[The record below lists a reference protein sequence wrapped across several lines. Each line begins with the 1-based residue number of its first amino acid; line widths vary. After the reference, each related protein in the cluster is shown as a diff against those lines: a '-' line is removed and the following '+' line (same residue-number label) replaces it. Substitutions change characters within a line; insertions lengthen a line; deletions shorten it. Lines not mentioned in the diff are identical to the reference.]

1 MKKIL
6 CLLSIIVTV
15 FVAQAQE
22 RPMNGQS
29 RPAMRNRQGIE
40 LNQHVDSALLRKGME
55 RQLPQR
61 QMTKEQRER
70 LELFSIQFITK
81 KLDLTP
87 TEAEKFWPLYNEQKE
102 ASRNLMQT
110 AKQDEIAFQEAM
122 LVIRKKFKKDL
133 MPVLKTEK
141 RVNLALK
148 VDRDLL
154 NKMRNEI
161 MRRKR
166 PM

>member
-1 MKKIL
+1 MKKIF
-6 CLLSIIVTV
+6 CLLSFIVTF

-22 RPMNGQS
+22 RPMNRQNMQPPP
-29 RPAMRNRQGIE
+29 RPMNK
-40 LNQHVDSALLRKGME
+40 V
-55 RQLPQR
+55 
-61 QMTKEQRER
+61 QRER
-70 LELFSIQFITK
+70 LESYRIQFITK

-87 TEAEKFWPLYNEQKE
+87 AEAEKFWPLYNEQKE

-110 AKQDEIAFQEAM
+110 AKEDEIAFQEAM

-133 MPVLKTEK
+133 MPVLKTEE

-148 VDRDLL
+148 VDRELL
-154 NKMRNEI
+154 NKMRNEM

>member
-6 CLLSIIVTV
+6 FLFSFIVTV

-22 RPMNGQS
+22 QPMIGQS
-29 RPAMRNRQGIE
+29 RPAMRNRQG
-40 LNQHVDSALLRKGME
+40 ME
-55 RQLPQR
+55 MPQR
-61 QMTKEQRER
+61 PMTKEQRER

-81 KLDLTP
+81 KLNLTP
-87 TEAEKFWPLYNEQKE
+87 AEAEKFWPVYNEQKA

-110 AKQDEIAFQEAM
+110 AKEDEIAFQEAM

-133 MPVLKTEK
+133 MPILKTEE

-154 NKMRNEI
+154 NRMRNEM
-161 MRRKR
+161 MRRRR

>member
-6 CLLSIIVTV
+6 CLFSFVVII

-22 RPMNGQS
+22 QPLNS
-29 RPAMRNRQGIE
+29 RNMQPP
-40 LNQHVDSALLRKGME
+40 
-55 RQLPQR
+55 PQR
-61 QMTKEQRER
+61 QMTKDQRER

-87 TEAEKFWPLYNEQKE
+87 AEAEKFWPLYNEQKE

-110 AKQDEIAFQEAM
+110 VKQDEIAFQEAM

-133 MPVLKTEK
+133 MPVLKSEE

-148 VDRDLL
+148 VDRELL
-154 NKMRNEI
+154 NKMRNEMI
-161 MRRKR
+161 RRKR

>member
-6 CLLSIIVTV
+6 CLFSFIVTV

-22 RPMNGQS
+22 QPMNGQN
-29 RPAMRNRQGIE
+29 RPAMRNRQG
-40 LNQHVDSALLRKGME
+40 ME
-55 RQLPQR
+55 MPPK
-61 QMTKEQRER
+61 QMNKEQRER

-81 KLDLTP
+81 KLNLTP
-87 TEAEKFWPLYNEQKE
+87 AEAEKFWPVYNEQKA

-110 AKQDEIAFQEAM
+110 AKEDEIAFQEAM

-133 MPVLKTEK
+133 MPILKTEE

-154 NKMRNEI
+154 NRMRNEM

>member
-29 RPAMRNRQGIE
+29 RPAMRNRQG
-40 LNQHVDSALLRKGME
+40 ME
-55 RQLPQR
+55 MPPRP
-61 QMTKEQRER
+61 MTKEQRER

-87 TEAEKFWPLYNEQKE
+87 AEAEKFWPLYNEQKT

-110 AKQDEIAFQEAM
+110 AKEDEIAFQEAM

-133 MPVLKTEK
+133 MPILKTEE

-154 NKMRNEI
+154 NRMRNEM

>member
-1 MKKIL
+1 MKKIF
-6 CLLSIIVTV
+6 CLLSFIMTF

-22 RPMNGQS
+22 RPMNRQNMQPPP
-29 RPAMRNRQGIE
+29 RPMNK
-40 LNQHVDSALLRKGME
+40 V
-55 RQLPQR
+55 
-61 QMTKEQRER
+61 QRER
-70 LELFSIQFITK
+70 LESFRIQFITK
-81 KLDLTP
+81 KLDLT
-87 TEAEKFWPLYNEQKE
+87 TAEAEKFWPLYNEQKE

-110 AKQDEIAFQEAM
+110 AKEDEIAFQEAM

-133 MPVLKTEK
+133 MPILKTEE

-148 VDRDLL
+148 VDRELL
-154 NKMRNEI
+154 NKMRNET

>member
-6 CLLSIIVTV
+6 CLFSFVVII

-22 RPMNGQS
+22 QPLNS
-29 RPAMRNRQGIE
+29 RNMQPP
-40 LNQHVDSALLRKGME
+40 
-55 RQLPQR
+55 PQR
-61 QMTKEQRER
+61 QMTKDQRER

-87 TEAEKFWPLYNEQKE
+87 AEAEKFWPLYNEQKE

-110 AKQDEIAFQEAM
+110 VKQDEIAFQEAM

-133 MPVLKTEK
+133 MPVLKSEE

-148 VDRDLL
+148 VDRELL
-154 NKMRNEI
+154 NKMRNEM

>member
-6 CLLSIIVTV
+6 CLFSFVITV

-22 RPMNGQS
+22 QPLKGKNRPPMRERPGMEMPPPVRPMS
-29 RPAMRNRQGIE
+29 
-40 LNQHVDSALLRKGME
+40 
-55 RQLPQR
+55 
-61 QMTKEQRER
+61 KEQRAR
-70 LELFSIQFITK
+70 LESFRIQFISK

-87 TEAEKFWPLYNEQKE
+87 AEAEKFWPLYNEQKE

-110 AKQDEIAFQEAM
+110 AKEDEIAFQEAM

-133 MPVLKTEK
+133 MPILKTDE

-148 VDRDLL
+148 VDRELL
-154 NKMRNEI
+154 NKMRNE
-161 MRRKR
+161 MNRRKR

>member
-6 CLLSIIVTV
+6 YLLSIIVTV

-29 RPAMRNRQGIE
+29 RPAMRNRQGME
-40 LNQHVDSALLRKGME
+40 LNQHVDSALLRKGLE

-133 MPVLKTEK
+133 MPILKTEE

-154 NKMRNEI
+154 NRMRNEM

>member
-29 RPAMRNRQGIE
+29 RPAIRNRQGM
-40 LNQHVDSALLRKGME
+40 D

-133 MPVLKTEK
+133 MPILKTEE

-154 NKMRNEI
+154 NRMRNEM

>member
-1 MKKIL
+1 MKKIFYL
-6 CLLSIIVTV
+6 FGFIVTV
-15 FVAQAQE
+15 FIAQAQE
-22 RPMNGQS
+22 QPMKGQNRPPMRDRQGMEMPPPPPRPM
-29 RPAMRNRQGIE
+29 
-40 LNQHVDSALLRKGME
+40 
-55 RQLPQR
+55 
-61 QMTKEQRER
+61 TKQQRER
-70 LELFSIQFITK
+70 LESFRIQFITK

-87 TEAEKFWPLYNEQKE
+87 AEAEKFWPLYNEQKE

-110 AKQDEIAFQEAM
+110 AKEDEIAFQEAM

-133 MPVLKTEK
+133 MPILKTEE

-148 VDRDLL
+148 VDRELL
-154 NKMRNEI
+154 NKMRNEM

>member
-1 MKKIL
+1 MKKVL
-6 CLLSIIVTV
+6 CLFIFTVSV

-22 RPMNGQS
+22 QPMNGQN
-29 RPAMRNRQGIE
+29 RPAMRNRQG
-40 LNQHVDSALLRKGME
+40 ME
-55 RQLPQR
+55 MPPK
-61 QMTKEQRER
+61 QMNKEQRER
-70 LELFSIQFITK
+70 LELYSIQFITK
-81 KLDLTP
+81 KLNLTP
-87 TEAEKFWPLYNEQKE
+87 AEAEKFWPVYNEQKA

-110 AKQDEIAFQEAM
+110 AKEDEIAFQEAM

-133 MPVLKTEK
+133 MPILKSEE

-154 NKMRNEI
+154 NRMRNEM
-161 MRRKR
+161 MRRRK

>member
-6 CLLSIIVTV
+6 CLFSFIVTV

-22 RPMNGQS
+22 QPMNSQN
-29 RPAMRNRQGIE
+29 RPAMRNRQGM
-40 LNQHVDSALLRKGME
+40 QPPPPR
-55 RQLPQR
+55 P
-61 QMTKEQRER
+61 MTKEQRER

-87 TEAEKFWPLYNEQKE
+87 AEAEKFWPVYNEQKE
-102 ASRNLMQT
+102 ASRNLIQT
-110 AKQDEIAFQEAM
+110 KKEDEIAFQEAM

-133 MPVLKTEK
+133 MPVLKTEE

-148 VDRDLL
+148 VDRELL
-154 NKMRNEI
+154 NKMRNEM

>member
-6 CLLSIIVTV
+6 FLFSFIATV

-22 RPMNGQS
+22 QPLDG
-29 RPAMRNRQGIE
+29 RNMQ
-40 LNQHVDSALLRKGME
+40 
-55 RQLPQR
+55 PPPPR

-87 TEAEKFWPLYNEQKE
+87 AEAEKFWPLYNEQKA

-110 AKQDEIAFQEAM
+110 AKEDEIAFQEAM

-133 MPVLKTEK
+133 MPILKTEE

-148 VDRDLL
+148 VDRELL
-154 NKMRNEI
+154 NRMRNEM

>member
-6 CLLSIIVTV
+6 CLFSFIVTV
-15 FVAQAQE
+15 FIAQAQGRTMYGQNRPPMRDRQGME
-22 RPMNGQS
+22 MPPPPPPRPM
-29 RPAMRNRQGIE
+29 
-40 LNQHVDSALLRKGME
+40 
-55 RQLPQR
+55 
-61 QMTKEQRER
+61 TKQQREK
-70 LELFSIQFITK
+70 LELFKIQFITK

-87 TEAEKFWPLYNEQKE
+87 AEAEKFWPLYNEQKE

-110 AKQDEIAFQEAM
+110 TKEDEIAFQESM

-133 MPVLKTEK
+133 MPVLKSEE

-148 VDRDLL
+148 VDRELL
-154 NKMRNEI
+154 NKMRNERR
-161 MRRKR
+161 RRKR

>member
-6 CLLSIIVTV
+6 FLFIFIVTV

-22 RPMNGQS
+22 QPMNGQN
-29 RPAMRNRQGIE
+29 RPAMRNRQG
-40 LNQHVDSALLRKGME
+40 ME
-55 RQLPQR
+55 MPPRP
-61 QMTKEQRER
+61 MTKEQRER

-81 KLDLTP
+81 KLNLTP
-87 TEAEKFWPLYNEQKE
+87 AEAEKFWPVYNEQKA

-110 AKQDEIAFQEAM
+110 AKEDEIAFQEAM

-133 MPVLKTEK
+133 MPILKTEE

-154 NKMRNEI
+154 NRMRNEM

>member
-6 CLLSIIVTV
+6 CLFSFIVSV
-15 FVAQAQE
+15 FIVQAQE
-22 RPMNGQS
+22 QPMKGQNRPPMRDRQGMEMPPPPPRPM
-29 RPAMRNRQGIE
+29 
-40 LNQHVDSALLRKGME
+40 
-55 RQLPQR
+55 
-61 QMTKEQRER
+61 TKQQRER
-70 LELFSIQFITK
+70 LESFRIQFITK

-87 TEAEKFWPLYNEQKE
+87 AEAEKFWPVYNEQKE

-110 AKQDEIAFQEAM
+110 AKEDEIAFQEAM

-133 MPVLKTEK
+133 MPILKTEE

-148 VDRDLL
+148 VDRELL
-154 NKMRNEI
+154 NKMRNEM

>member
-1 MKKIL
+1 MKKIFY
-6 CLLSIIVTV
+6 LLSFIVTF

-22 RPMNGQS
+22 RPMNRQNMQPPP
-29 RPAMRNRQGIE
+29 RPMNK
-40 LNQHVDSALLRKGME
+40 V
-55 RQLPQR
+55 
-61 QMTKEQRER
+61 QRER
-70 LELFSIQFITK
+70 LESFRIQFITK

-87 TEAEKFWPLYNEQKE
+87 AEAEKFWPLYNEQKE

-110 AKQDEIAFQEAM
+110 AKEDEIAFQEAM

-133 MPVLKTEK
+133 MPILKTEE

-148 VDRDLL
+148 VDRELL
-154 NKMRNEI
+154 NKMRNEM

>member
-6 CLLSIIVTV
+6 CLFSFIVSV
-15 FVAQAQE
+15 FIAQAQG
-22 RPMNGQS
+22 RTMNGQN
-29 RPAMRNRQGIE
+29 RPPMRDRQG
-40 LNQHVDSALLRKGME
+40 ME
-55 RQLPQR
+55 MPPPPPPRP
-61 QMTKEQRER
+61 MTKEQRER
-70 LELFSIQFITK
+70 LEFFRIQFITK

-87 TEAEKFWPLYNEQKE
+87 AEAEKFWPVYNEQKE
-102 ASRNLMQT
+102 ASRNLMQ
-110 AKQDEIAFQEAM
+110 AKKEDEIAFQEAM

-133 MPVLKTEK
+133 MPILKTEE

-148 VDRDLL
+148 VDRELL
-154 NKMRNEI
+154 NKMRNEM

>member
-1 MKKIL
+1 MKKVL
-6 CLLSIIVTV
+6 CLFIFTVSV

-22 RPMNGQS
+22 QPMNGQN
-29 RPAMRNRQGIE
+29 RPAMRNRQG
-40 LNQHVDSALLRKGME
+40 ME
-55 RQLPQR
+55 MPQK

-70 LELFSIQFITK
+70 LELFSIQFITR

-87 TEAEKFWPLYNEQKE
+87 AEAEKFWPLYNEQKA

-133 MPVLKTEK
+133 MPVLKSEE

-154 NKMRNEI
+154 NRMRNEM

>member
-1 MKKIL
+1 MKKIF
-6 CLLSIIVTV
+6 CLLSFIMTF

-22 RPMNGQS
+22 RPMNRQNMQPPP
-29 RPAMRNRQGIE
+29 RPMNK
-40 LNQHVDSALLRKGME
+40 V
-55 RQLPQR
+55 
-61 QMTKEQRER
+61 QRER
-70 LELFSIQFITK
+70 LESFRIQFITK
-81 KLDLTP
+81 KLDLT
-87 TEAEKFWPLYNEQKE
+87 TAEAEKFWPLYNEQKE

-110 AKQDEIAFQEAM
+110 AKEDEIAFQEAM

-133 MPVLKTEK
+133 MPILKTEE

-148 VDRDLL
+148 VDRELL
-154 NKMRNEI
+154 NKMRNEM

>member
-1 MKKIL
+1 MKKVI
-6 CLLSIIVTV
+6 CLFIFTLSV
-15 FVAQAQE
+15 FVVQAQE
-22 RPMNGQS
+22 QPMNGQN
-29 RPAMRNRQGIE
+29 RPAMRNRQG
-40 LNQHVDSALLRKGME
+40 ME
-55 RQLPQR
+55 MPQK

-70 LELFSIQFITK
+70 LELFSIQFITR

-87 TEAEKFWPLYNEQKE
+87 AEAEKFWPLYNEQKA

-133 MPVLKTEK
+133 MPVLKSEE

-154 NKMRNEI
+154 NKMRNEM

-166 PM
+166 QM

>member
-6 CLLSIIVTV
+6 FLFSFIATV

-22 RPMNGQS
+22 QPLDG
-29 RPAMRNRQGIE
+29 RNMQ
-40 LNQHVDSALLRKGME
+40 
-55 RQLPQR
+55 PPPPR

-133 MPVLKTEK
+133 MPILKTEE

-154 NKMRNEI
+154 NRMRNEM

>member
-1 MKKIL
+1 MKKLL
-6 CLLSIIVTV
+6 CLFCFVLTV
-15 FVAQAQE
+15 FVSQAQGLTMYGQN
-22 RPMNGQS
+22 RPH
-29 RPAMRNRQGIE
+29 MRNKQ
-40 LNQHVDSALLRKGME
+40 GME
-55 RQLPQR
+55 MPPPR
-61 QMTKEQRER
+61 QMTKQQREK
-70 LELFSIQFITK
+70 LELFKIQFITK

-87 TEAEKFWPLYNEQKE
+87 AEAEKFWPLYNEQKT

-110 AKQDEIAFQEAM
+110 AKEDEIAFQEAM

-133 MPVLKTEK
+133 MPILKTEE

-148 VDRDLL
+148 VDRELL
-154 NKMRNEI
+154 NKMRNEM

>member
-6 CLLSIIVTV
+6 CLFSFIVTV

-22 RPMNGQS
+22 RPMNG
-29 RPAMRNRQGIE
+29 RNMQ
-40 LNQHVDSALLRKGME
+40 
-55 RQLPQR
+55 PPPPR

-70 LELFSIQFITK
+70 LELFKIQFITK
-81 KLDLTP
+81 KIDLTP
-87 TEAEKFWPLYNEQKE
+87 AEAEKFWPVYNEQKD
-102 ASRNLMQT
+102 ASQKLMQE
-110 AKQDEIAFQEAM
+110 KKDDEIEFQEAM

-133 MPVLKTEK
+133 MPILKTED

-148 VDRDLL
+148 VDRELL
-154 NKMRNEI
+154 NKMRNEM
-161 MRRKR
+161 MRRRR

>member
-6 CLLSIIVTV
+6 YLLSFVATV

-22 RPMNGQS
+22 QPMNGQS
-29 RPAMRNRQGIE
+29 RPAMRNRSGVE
-40 LNQHVDSALLRKGME
+40 MPPPPPR
-55 RQLPQR
+55 P
-61 QMTKEQRER
+61 MTKEQRER

-87 TEAEKFWPLYNEQKE
+87 AEAEKFWPLYNEQKD

-110 AKQDEIAFQEAM
+110 AKEDEIAFQEAM

-133 MPVLKTEK
+133 MPILKTEE

-148 VDRDLL
+148 VDRELL
-154 NKMRNEI
+154 NKMRNEM

>member
-1 MKKIL
+1 MKKII
-6 CLLSIIVTV
+6 CLFSFIVTV
-15 FVAQAQE
+15 FIAQAQQ
-22 RPMNGQS
+22 RPMKGQN
-29 RPAMRNRQGIE
+29 RPPMRDRQG
-40 LNQHVDSALLRKGME
+40 ME
-55 RQLPQR
+55 MPPPPPPR

-87 TEAEKFWPLYNEQKE
+87 AEAEKFWPLYNEQKE

-110 AKQDEIAFQEAM
+110 TKEDEIAFQESM

-133 MPVLKTEK
+133 MPILKSEE

-148 VDRDLL
+148 VDRELL
-154 NKMRNEI
+154 NKMRNEM

>member
-6 CLLSIIVTV
+6 YLFSFIVTV

-22 RPMNGQS
+22 QPMNGQN
-29 RPAMRNRQGIE
+29 RPAMRNRQG
-40 LNQHVDSALLRKGME
+40 ME
-55 RQLPQR
+55 MPPPPRP
-61 QMTKEQRER
+61 MTKEQRER

-87 TEAEKFWPLYNEQKE
+87 AEAEKFWPLYNEQKT

-110 AKQDEIAFQEAM
+110 AKEDEFAFQEAM

-133 MPVLKTEK
+133 MPILKTEE

-148 VDRDLL
+148 VDRELL
-154 NKMRNEI
+154 NKMRNEM

>member
-6 CLLSIIVTV
+6 FLFSFIVTV

-22 RPMNGQS
+22 QPMNGQN
-29 RPAMRNRQGIE
+29 RPAMRNRQG
-40 LNQHVDSALLRKGME
+40 ME
-55 RQLPQR
+55 MPPRP
-61 QMTKEQRER
+61 MTKEQRER

-87 TEAEKFWPLYNEQKE
+87 AEAEKFWPLYNEQKT

-133 MPVLKTEK
+133 MPILKTEE

-154 NKMRNEI
+154 NRMRNEM